1 MAVRELD
8 PTPRAGLS
16 IGSVETVGRLVLAEV
31 PFAPLVVGGGGC
43 DVGARFWTNKRQFF
57 HVEFTQSVFCGFTYF
72 VW

>member
-8 PTPRAGLS
+8 PTTRAGLS

-43 DVGARFWTNKRQFF
+43 DVGVRFWILVVDK
-57 HVEFTQSVFCGFTYF
+57 
-72 VW
+72 